1 MESAGAMEESRLAV
15 KTKKVARKKRAIL
28 EKMAK
33 RRKTIKKKT
42 VGDSPVLSGK
52 VAGKTAA
59 AVEDGSSD
67 EDSVEAPQLS
77 PHHLDVE
84 SVDGEDMGVQFS
96 HQFQNIDHQDSREA
110 GRELF
115 RLLINPFPV
124 DRFFK

>member
-1 MESAGAMEESRLAV
+1 MEESRLAV

-33 RRKTIKKKT
+33 RRKTIKKTT

>member
-1 MESAGAMEESRLAV
+1 MEESRLAV
-15 KTKKVARKKRAIL
+15 KTKKVAEKKKAIL

-33 RRKTIKKKT
+33 RRKTIKKTT

-52 VAGKTAA
+52 KKKVASKTAA

-67 EDSVEAPQLS
+67 GDSVEAPQLS

-84 SVDGEDMGVQFS
+84 SVARGDMEVQFS
-96 HQFQNIDHQDSREA
+96 YQFPNLYHQDSREA